1 MGRRVWL
8 LLVHRS
14 PLPKTCQAVGQD
26 ICHFDS
32 LGVLSPNFIHVFSN
46 FGLSHIRSISRVR
59 HAAELSFESRRLSFL
74 IRIKPLFNMHT
85 IQACAFIHHIGMSS
99 SSCQMLCRQVRMRQ
113 DHLVYQQRPGDKPN
127 SQTVQITI

>member
-59 HAAELSFESRRLSFL
+59 HAAELSFESRRLSFSDSDQAIVQYAYHSGL
-74 IRIKPLFNMHT
+74 RVHPPYWNVIKQLPDAL
-85 IQACAFIHHIGMSS
+85 SS
-99 SSCQMLCRQVRMRQ
+99 GTNATRSSCLSTAA
-113 DHLVYQQRPGDKPN
+113 G
-127 SQTVQITI
+127 